1 MPLPKIGNPTT
12 EQEVNDLLVSMLNAL
27 DHIKDGSDTM
37 SQKFAGEDAASVAA
51 YFGITEEKATLL
63 LAAVDVFSKLPT
75 NALAADAR
83 LGPLVAALR
92 PLR

>member
-1 MPLPKIGNPTT
+1 MPFPKIGNPTT

-27 DHIKDGSDTM
+27 DHIRDSSD
-37 SQKFAGEDAASVAA
+37 SIAQKFAGEDAATVAA
-51 YFGITEEKATLL
+51 YFGITEEKATILL
-63 LAAVDVFSKLPT
+63 EAVDVFSKLPT
-75 NALAADAR
+75 NALAADGR